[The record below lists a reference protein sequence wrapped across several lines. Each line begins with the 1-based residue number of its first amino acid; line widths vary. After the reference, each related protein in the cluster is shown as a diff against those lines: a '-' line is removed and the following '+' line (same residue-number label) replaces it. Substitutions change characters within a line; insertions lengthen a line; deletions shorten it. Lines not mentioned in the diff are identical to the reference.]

1 MRRLFLNLGPVAHLS
16 PEGVEG
22 PLVGT
27 EMYDEELL
35 IHPPGLAI
43 LSHDNR
49 IEKIGF
55 TEELQEEYFNQMNLD
70 ANVPTLIETG
80 DIEVWDLAGRA
91 VIPGL
96 VDGHSHLIWT
106 GDRSNEVQLREQG
119 YTYQQISEMG
129 GGINKT
135 VSETR
140 KASLQELLSSARTR
154 VKNAEAS
161 GTTFLESKSG
171 YGLTTQ
177 DELKLLIASNQIG
190 EDFQIE
196 TTSTWLGAHS
206 VPSELTQSEYV
217 EQLLSE
223 QLPEVIEQGIATY
236 ADVFCENGWFTIEET
251 EEICKEAKSQ
261 GLEIRLHVDEF
272 SDCGGAQLAAELGAL
287 TADHAGWSTDDA
299 RDACHKA
306 GVIQGFLPAT
316 PHVLGLDHWPPFQ
329 QCLENEW
336 AWSLAT
342 DFNPNCP
349 SLSLP
354 FTAKITIEQSGIPSL
369 AALVATSRNSA
380 CSLLEG
386 RDSKLGT
393 ISEGGPA
400 SLNILSNDD
409 VNAWYK
415 SDSDKQFIATLS
427 NGDWIN
433 PIFD

>member
-1 MRRLFLNLGPVAHLS
+1 MRHLLLNIGPIAHLS
-16 PEGVEG
+16 PNGYKG

-27 EMYDEELL
+27 DMYDEELL
-35 IHPPGLAI
+35 VYPSGMAI
-43 LSHDNR
+43 LCEDNK

-55 TEELQEEYFNQMNLD
+55 SEELQLEYFHQMKLD
-70 ANVPTLIETG
+70 SSAPTLIEAG
-80 DIEVWDLAGRA
+80 DIEVWDLAGKG

-96 VDGHSHLIWT
+96 VDGHSHLVWT
-106 GDRSNEVQLREQG
+106 GDRSGEVALREQG

-135 VSETR
+135 VGETR
-140 KASLQELLSSARTR
+140 KASLEELLISARQR
-154 VKNAEAS
+154 VANAEKH
-161 GTTFLESKSG
+161 GTTFLETKSG
-171 YGLTTQ
+171 YGLTTE
-177 DELKLLIASNQIG
+177 DELKLLSASNQVGG
-190 EDFQIE
+190 EFQIE

-206 VPSELTQSEYV
+206 VPKELTQSQYV
-217 EQLLSE
+217 EQILSE
-223 QLPEVIEQGIATY
+223 QLPEVVEQGIATY

-251 EEICKEAKSQ
+251 EDICKDAKSQ

-299 RDACHKA
+299 RDACNKA

-329 QCLENEW
+329 QCLDNEW

-354 FTAKITIEQSGIPSL
+354 LTASITIEQSGIPSL
-369 AALVATSRNSA
+369 ATLVASSRNSA
-380 CSLLEG
+380 YSLLEG
-386 RDSKLGT
+386 RNSKLGT

-400 SLNILSNDD
+400 SLNILQDD
-409 VNAWYK
+409 NINGWYRTN
-415 SDSDKQFIATLS
+415 SDQPFIGTLS
-427 NGDWIN
+427 NGGWI
-433 PIFD
+433 FC